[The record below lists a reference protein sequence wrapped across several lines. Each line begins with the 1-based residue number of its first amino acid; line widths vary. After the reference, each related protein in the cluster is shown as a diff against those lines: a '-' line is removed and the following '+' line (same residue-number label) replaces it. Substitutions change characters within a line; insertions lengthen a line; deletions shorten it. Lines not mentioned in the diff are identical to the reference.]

1 MYGATCLVL
10 ENIALDGS
18 TYSQRGD
25 AAFSFKLLMSFDF
38 ALILHIMKDVM
49 GITDMLCQALQ
60 QKSQD
65 ILNAMH
71 LVTTTKTLIQK
82 LRDDGW
88 KTLLKEVT
96 SFCKHQDIEVPDMD
110 ACFSSVGRSRRKQK
124 SVTVEHHYRVDIF
137 TAIID
142 QQLQELNNRFNE
154 QAIELL
160 QLSTALDLRN
170 SYKLF
175 NAEDICLLVDKFY
188 PQDFSDQ
195 EKIHLRLQL
204 QHYELDVPNHPKLK
218 NMSLIADLCQGL
230 VETGKSTIY
239 PLIDRLIR
247 LILTLPV
254 STATIERAFSAM
266 KIVKTRLRN
275 RMEDD
280 FLTNYLIIYIEKEIA
295 ERFTIDMII
304 DDFYSMKERRA
315 QLK

>member
-25 AAFSFKLLMSFDF
+25 ATFSFKLLMSFDF
-38 ALILHIMKDVM
+38 AFILHIMKDVV
-49 GITDMLCQALQ
+49 GITDMLCLALQ

-88 KTLLKEVT
+88 KTLLEEVT

-154 QAIELL
+154 QAIDLFK
-160 QLSTALDLRN
+160 LSTALDLRN

-175 NAEDICLLVDKFY
+175 NVEDICLLVNKFY
-188 PQDFSDQ
+188 SQDFSDQ
-195 EKIHLRLQL
+195 EKIHLRL
-204 QHYELDVPNHPKLK
+204 
-218 NMSLIADLCQGL
+218 
-230 VETGKSTIY
+230 
-239 PLIDRLIR
+239 
-247 LILTLPV
+247 
-254 STATIERAFSAM
+254 
-266 KIVKTRLRN
+266 
-275 RMEDD
+275 
-280 FLTNYLIIYIEKEIA
+280 
-295 ERFTIDMII
+295 
-304 DDFYSMKERRA
+304 
-315 QLK
+315 

>member
-25 AAFSFKLLMSFDF
+25 VAFSFKLLMSFDF
-38 ALILHIMKDVM
+38 AFILHIMKDVM
-49 GITDMLCQALQ
+49 GITDMFCQALQ

-65 ILNAMH
+65 ILNVMH
-71 LVTTTKTLIQK
+71 LVTTTKTLIKK
-82 LRDDGW
+82 LIDDGW
-88 KTLLKEVT
+88 KTLLEEVT
-96 SFCKHQDIEVPDMD
+96 SFYKHQDIEVLDMD

-124 SVTVEHHYRVDIF
+124 SVIVEHHYRVDIF

-142 QQLQELNNRFNE
+142 QQLQELNNKFNE
-154 QAIELL
+154 QAIKLL
-160 QLSTALDLRN
+160 KLSTTLDPRN

-175 NAEDICLLVDKFY
+175 NVKDICLLVDKFY

-195 EKIHLRLQL
+195 EKIHFRLQL

-218 NMSLIADLCQGL
+218 SMSLIADLCQGL
-230 VETGKSTIY
+230 VEIEKSTIY
-239 PLIDRLIR
+239 PLVDRLIW
-247 LILTLPV
+247 LLLTLPV
-254 STATIERAFSAM
+254 STATTERAFSAM

-280 FLTNYLIIYIEKEIA
+280 FLANYLIVYIK
-295 ERFTIDMII
+295 
-304 DDFYSMKERRA
+304 KNC
-315 QLK
+315 

>member
-1 MYGATCLVL
+1 MALVIGFVDRSGFIRERFLDIVHVKDTTAATLKEEISCVLSHHNLDVQNIRGQGYDGASNMRGEWNAREISDAFQAATIEHLVDIGEIETGKGVNQVGGL
-10 ENIALDGS
+10 QRPGDNGS

-38 ALILHIMKDVM
+38 AFILHIMKDVM

-88 KTLLKEVT
+88 KTLLEEVT

-160 QLSTALDLRN
+160 KLSTTLDPRN

-175 NAEDICLLVDKFY
+175 NVKDICLLVDKFY
-188 PQDFSDQ
+188 PQDFSNQ

-204 QHYELDVPNHPKLK
+204 QHYELD
-218 NMSLIADLCQGL
+218 
-230 VETGKSTIY
+230 
-239 PLIDRLIR
+239 
-247 LILTLPV
+247 
-254 STATIERAFSAM
+254 
-266 KIVKTRLRN
+266 
-275 RMEDD
+275 
-280 FLTNYLIIYIEKEIA
+280 
-295 ERFTIDMII
+295 
-304 DDFYSMKERRA
+304 
-315 QLK
+315 QLLNELSQR